1 MPKALPRNQPL
12 TRAVESTPGP
22 AAQLSRDA
30 WIALARRQLIE
41 TGLEGLKVDRLAKIM
56 GVTRGSFYWHF
67 KDRDDLLDALLASWR
82 DANTAPFEAVLSSHA
97 DRPERKLLEFF
108 RIWLDPARFDAA
120 FDGAVREWARSSK
133 TAERMLQ
140 VADKLR
146 MDSLR
151 QIFAAMGYDDLESE
165 VRARIVYY
173 HQVGY
178 YALQVDEP
186 MQQRL
191 RLFPFYYR
199 VLAGVPVPRIAGPED
214 MDGFCTD

>member
-1 MPKALPRNQPL
+1 MSKALPRNEVL
-12 TRAVESTPGP
+12 TLDAEAAPGQ

-30 WIALARRQLIE
+30 WLALARRQLIE
-41 TGLEGLKVDRLAKIM
+41 SGLEGLKVDRLARAM

-67 KDRDDLLDALLASWR
+67 RDRDDLLEALLASWR
-82 DANTAPFEAVLSSHA
+82 DANTAPFEDVLSA
-97 DRPERKLLEFF
+97 NPGRPDQQLLEFF
-108 RIWLDPARFDAA
+108 RIWLDPSLFDAA

-133 TAERMLQ
+133 PAERMLQ

-146 MDSLR
+146 MDLLR
-151 QIFAAMGYDDLESE
+151 RIFAAMGYDDLESE

-186 MQQRL
+186 MEQRL
-191 RLFPFYYR
+191 RLFPLYYR
-199 VLAGVPVPRIAGPED
+199 VLAGVPVPRAVLSED
-214 MDGFCTD
+214 ASGFRSD